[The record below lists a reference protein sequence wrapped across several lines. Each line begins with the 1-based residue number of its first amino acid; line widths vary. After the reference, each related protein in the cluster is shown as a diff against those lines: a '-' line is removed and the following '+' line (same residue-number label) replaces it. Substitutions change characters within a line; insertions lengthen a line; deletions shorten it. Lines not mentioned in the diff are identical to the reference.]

1 MAGTATLISVEEY
14 LRTGYKPAR
23 EYIDGVLRPKTM
35 PTFRHGNMELVVCNA
50 INCFTGFVAT
60 PELTVR
66 IREGKYLVPD
76 VAVQKL
82 SELQEPYPLK
92 PVHLC
97 VEVMSPP
104 EVMSPTARFSETVA
118 KCEEYHAWGVPY
130 CWIVDPESR
139 QCWQYHAGGRPNQV
153 SAEGQIA
160 AGPITIGYTA
170 LFTS

>member
-1 MAGTATLISVEEY
+1 VAGTATLISVEEY
-14 LRTGYKPAR
+14 LRTGYKPAC

-35 PTFRHGNMELVVCNA
+35 PTFRHGNMELVVCNS
-50 INCFTGFVAT
+50 INRFTGFVAT

-82 SELQEPYPLK
+82 SELQEPYPIK

-97 VEVMSPP
+97 VEVMSP
-104 EVMSPTARFSETVA
+104 EDRFSETVA

-130 CWIVDPESR
+130 CWILDPESR

-153 SAEGQIA
+153 PTEGRIA
-160 AGPITIGYTA
+160 AGPVVIGYSE